1 MIMFLSAMQ
10 NECKVV
16 RLEAHAIDV
25 YHSYIMAEMS
35 PDAVLPHLVDRR
47 LLSSSEA
54 AEVVQKSSKPEKSFA
69 IIKKIKMSRM
79 LGALPTFCAALRS
92 AQQTDIADT
101 LSKSKSFYAFT
112 FESVFVFTQSSMSSS
127 WERLS
132 LTHQMKRRS

>member
-1 MIMFLSAMQ
+1 MIMYLSAMQ

-16 RLEAHAIDV
+16 RLEARAIKV
-25 YHSYIMAEMS
+25 HLSYIMAEMS

-54 AEVVQKSSKPEKSFA
+54 AEVVQKSSKLEKSLA
-69 IIKKIKMSRM
+69 ILEKINEINIV
-79 LGALPTFCAALRS
+79 GVLPTFCAALKS
-92 AQQTDIADT
+92 AQQTAIADT
-101 LSKSKSFYAFT
+101 LLKSKSFYDFT
-112 FESVFVFTQSSMSSS
+112 FESVFIVTQSSMSSS

>member
-25 YHSYIMAEMS
+25 HLSYMIAEMS

-54 AEVVQKSSKPEKSFA
+54 AEVVQKSSKLEKSLA
-69 IIKKIKMSRM
+69 ILEKISDINIV
-79 LGALPTFCAALRS
+79 GVLPTFCAALTS
-92 AQQTDIADT
+92 AQEAHIAVT

-112 FESVFVFTQSSMSSS
+112 FESVFVVTQSSMSSS
-127 WERLS
+127 WVRLS
-132 LTHQMKRRS
+132 LSHQMKRRS